1 MFDWSFLSACIL
13 YKNLSLLPWSGTIAK
28 NPCIDPRFLVD
39 LGWMNGIICCQ
50 EPTSEIIRVEKQFSR
65 LRFKCRTTFFLGF
78 KIDADVAPHYI
89 IYMRL
94 CTIHVEI
101 NYEIARFPRR
111 FKSPILL
118 SSGIC
123 LLRTRW
129 LRPFF
134 ICLLLSV
141 SGDACLRVIW
151 SSVAFASAVSLT

>member
-1 MFDWSFLSACIL
+1 
-13 YKNLSLLPWSGTIAK
+13 
-28 NPCIDPRFLVD
+28 
-39 LGWMNGIICCQ
+39 MNGIICCQ

-118 SSGIC
+118 SSWICLC

-141 SGDACLRVIW
+141 SGDACLRVILLIIRRICI
-151 SSVAFASAVSLT
+151 SSITYLIICGILRWVFLLILLIGSAALWFGWGQRYN